1 MGEKRLIVVAEGDPT
16 NSYIGPIPA
25 KEEIVQRLSRE
36 LEAKLI
42 HELVHNFDVGEGL
55 PKKMKEGV
63 VEWYTQGIAT
73 GDVTD
78 DNYYKKP
85 KIPLAYYRETE
96 AVSLLLTALLDNKMM
111 DIDTVDKALISGD
124 KTARIQLAGAITK
137 RYSLEEAERIMTWGY
152 KSGRQAL
159 AHIVGLE
166 ARQDS
171 QLGKFLR
178 TFGDKDLIGK

>member
-1 MGEKRLIVVAEGDPT
+1 MGEKRLIVVAEGNPT

-25 KEEIVQRLSRE
+25 ENEIVQRLSRE

-42 HELVHNFDVGEGL
+42 HELVHTFDVGEGL
-55 PKKMKEGV
+55 PGRMKEGV

-78 DNYYKKP
+78 DNYYEKP
-85 KIPLAYYRETE
+85 KIPLAYYWETE
-96 AVSLLLTALLDNKMM
+96 AVSFLLTALLDSGMVGV
-111 DIDTVDKALISGD
+111 DTVNRAFVSGD
-124 KTARIQLAGAITK
+124 KTARIQLAGTITK
-137 RYSLEEAERIMTWGY
+137 RYGLEETERIMAWGY